1 MSTLVDRIKK
11 DKKVLGIL
19 LVGVAL
25 MLIILGSELMPDGKS
40 KKASSEANKKSIG
53 DYEDILEEKLTD
65 LLSSVSQAGKTK
77 VMVTL
82 DRTEEYV
89 YIYDESK
96 EEEIRDSGAATK
108 SSTKNNYIIVK
119 DGNTSGE
126 NGLNSVIIMPKV
138 KGVAVVCEG
147 GDIPSV
153 KQQISEIVTSV
164 FDIPSTKVSIAKM
177 NQK

>member
-1 MSTLVDRIKK
+1 MSKLFENLKK
-11 DKKVLGIL
+11 DKKALWIML
-19 LVGVAL
+19 IGVAV
-25 MLIILGSELMPDGKS
+25 MLIIMGTEFVPGGKS
-40 KKASSEANKKSIG
+40 KKKHSDAESPSIG
-53 DYEDILEEKLTD
+53 DYESILEDKLTD
-65 LLSSVSQAGKTK
+65 LLASVSGAGRTK

-96 EEEIRDSGAATK
+96 EEEIKGDGGTAK
-108 SSTKNNYIIVK
+108 SSTKTSYIIIE
-119 DGNTSGE
+119 DGKSSGE
-126 NGLNSVIIMPKV
+126 SGLKSVIIMPKV

-153 KQQISEIVTSV
+153 KQQINEIVTSV

-177 NQK
+177 KQK